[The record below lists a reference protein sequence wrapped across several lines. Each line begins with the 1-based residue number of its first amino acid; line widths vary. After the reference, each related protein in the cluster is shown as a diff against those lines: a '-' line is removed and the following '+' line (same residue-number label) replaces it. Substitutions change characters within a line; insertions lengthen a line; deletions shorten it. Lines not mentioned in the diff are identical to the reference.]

1 MIREL
6 VHSLYYLYG
15 VQKVNGI
22 MGGFNGFHS
31 PDFPPIH
38 LTNAL
43 VENIHHEGG
52 TILRSSRGGFDMEKI
67 LDFLRE
73 KDIQQ
78 LFIIG
83 GDGTHRGAYAIS
95 EACIENNLNVAV
107 AGIPKTIDN
116 GVYVVRSDCDCRT
129 WCLCEYY
136 SRCLAIYV

>member
-1 MIREL
+1 
-6 VHSLYYLYG
+6 
-15 VQKVNGI
+15 
-22 MGGFNGFHS
+22 
-31 PDFPPIH
+31 
-38 LTNAL
+38 

-67 LDFLRE
+67 LDFIRE

-116 GVYVVRSDCDCRT
+116 GVYF
-129 WCLCEYY
+129 
-136 SRCLAIYV
+136 